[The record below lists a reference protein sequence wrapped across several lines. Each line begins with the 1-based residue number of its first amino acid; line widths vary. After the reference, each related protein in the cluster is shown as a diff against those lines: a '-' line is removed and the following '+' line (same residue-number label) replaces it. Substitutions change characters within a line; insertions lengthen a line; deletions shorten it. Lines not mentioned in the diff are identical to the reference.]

1 MKATEHNINFVVSSQ
16 ERDKNTTKQPTSTE
30 RYFGKYKNKLIC
42 YTVIAFWH
50 DTRHDVWRTTWHDM
64 TWHGMAY
71 DTIYDIIRY
80 MIYTIYDVIYDIWCD
95 TRYTIWYNMIYDT
108 IYDIRYDTIYD
119 MIWYDMIYDTIWYD
133 MIYDMIWYICQLQ
146 LGCHP
151 VAAVQYTFTHK
162 QYTEQHNQFRNSA
175 GRALSLRVIPCHLA
189 YSWGK
194 KHRKVAKKC
203 QLARWKQNIQTRTFI
218 LCYAWEIWTLVYK
231 LEGKTFKYR
240 NWLLETRCKKSPD

>member
-119 MIWYDMIYDTIWYD
+119 MIWYMIR
-133 MIYDMIWYICQLQ
+133 YDMIWYMIWYDTFVNCNWVATRWQQYSTHLHTNSTQ
-146 LGCHP
+146 NNTINLGT
-151 VAAVQYTFTHK
+151 VRAVPCLCELY
-162 QYTEQHNQFRNSA
+162 
-175 GRALSLRVIPCHLA
+175 RVI
-189 YSWGK
+189 
-194 KHRKVAKKC
+194 
-203 QLARWKQNIQTRTFI
+203 
-218 LCYAWEIWTLVYK
+218 
-231 LEGKTFKYR
+231 
-240 NWLLETRCKKSPD
+240 WLTAEEKSTEK